1 MCDYKMFLSNLSTSI
16 LKICDSN
23 GLTYESASEL
33 CNLSARYFG
42 DIARQRVTPSVV
54 TLEKLCAG
62 FQVTPND
69 LLIVPNLYP
78 DLLYREPMAVTQI
91 RSYHYYSGLT
101 GYPIFLRCGKTM
113 EREYQRYCDRCGQ
126 CLDWSSFDQ
135 AVVLLH
141 E

>member
-62 FQVTPND
+62 FRVTPND

-78 DLLYREPMAVTQI
+78 DLLYREPMAVTPTLRQNYGTRI
-91 RSYHYYSGLT
+91 PTLLRSMWTMSGLV
-101 GYPIFLRCGKTM
+101 F
-113 EREYQRYCDRCGQ
+113 
-126 CLDWSSFDQ
+126 
-135 AVVLLH
+135 V
-141 E
+141 